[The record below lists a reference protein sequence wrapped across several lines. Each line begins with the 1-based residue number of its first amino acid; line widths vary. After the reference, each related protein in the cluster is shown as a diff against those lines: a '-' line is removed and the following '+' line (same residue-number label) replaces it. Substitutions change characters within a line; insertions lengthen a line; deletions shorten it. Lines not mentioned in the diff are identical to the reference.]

1 MNNGRSSRTLLSF
14 LVFGFAFLYVPIL
27 LLVVYS
33 FNESRMVT
41 IWGGFSTKWYGAL
54 LQDQAMLDAAWKSLR
69 LAFTTACT
77 SLVIG
82 TTAGLALTR
91 FGRFRGKSLLGGL
104 ITAPMVMPEV
114 ITGLALL
121 LLFVTMEQIFGWP
134 AGRGMTTLWIAHV
147 TFTSSYVAIIIA
159 SRLRELDV
167 SIEEA
172 ALDLGATPFK
182 VFFLITLPIIA
193 PAMMSGWLLAFT
205 ISLDDLVISSF
216 VSGPSSTTLPMV
228 VFSSVRLGL
237 SPKINA
243 LATIIVSLV
252 SAGVILSG
260 IVMMRQEK
268 KRQKEIAQAIEDAKR
283 QEAVGAA

>member
-1 MNNGRSSRTLLSF
+1 MNGGRTSRVLLSY
-14 LVFGFAFLYVPIL
+14 LVFGFAFLYIPIL
-27 LLVVYS
+27 LLIVYS

-41 IWGGFSTKWYGAL
+41 VWSGFSTKWYGEL
-54 LQDQAMLDAAWKSLR
+54 LADEAMLGAAWKSLQ
-69 LAFTTACT
+69 LAFFTACMA
-77 SLVIG
+77 LVIG

-91 FGRFRGKSLLGGL
+91 FGRFRGKSLLTGL
-104 ITAPMVMPEV
+104 VTAPMVMPEV

-121 LLFVTMEQIFGWP
+121 LLFVAMEQLLGWP
-134 AGRGMTTLWIAHV
+134 SGRGMTTLWIAHV

-159 SRLRELDV
+159 SRLRELDA
-167 SIEEA
+167 SLEEA
-172 ALDLGATPFK
+172 AMDLGATPLK

-193 PAMMSGWLLAFT
+193 PALMSGWLLSFT
-205 ISLDDLVISSF
+205 LSLDDLVISSF

-252 SAGVILSG
+252 ATGVILSG
-260 IVMMRQEK
+260 IWMMRSEK
-268 KRQKEIAQAIEDAKR
+268 RRQREIAQALADAKSL
-283 QEAVGAA
+283 E